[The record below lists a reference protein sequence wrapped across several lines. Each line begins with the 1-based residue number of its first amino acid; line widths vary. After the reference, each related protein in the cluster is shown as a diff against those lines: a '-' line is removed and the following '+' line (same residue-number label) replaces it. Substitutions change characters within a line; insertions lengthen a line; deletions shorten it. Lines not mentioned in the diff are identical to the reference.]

1 MPSVSHEF
9 LGVSLTDITQQLS
22 WLQAIILGI
31 SQGLTE
37 FLPISSTA
45 HTLII
50 SRLLG
55 WPDPGAAF
63 TAVTQIGTELA
74 VVLYFR
80 KDLVR
85 ILSAWFA
92 SFINKEMRS
101 SPDAKMGWYVI
112 IGTIPIGVA
121 GLLFKTSIETTARNL
136 WIVATALIFMGVVL
150 GLVDHFAKHTKAQD
164 ELTWRHAIYFGIGQ
178 ALALIPGVS
187 RSGATI
193 TAGLAMGFKRD
204 VVARYSFLL
213 AIPAVFASAAFTAKD
228 ISTDDFVNW
237 PATIVSTLIAFVVG
251 YFVISSLMRYL
262 QTRTFLPFVIYRI
275 ALGSLLIGLLA
286 TGVLTAT

>member
-1 MPSVSHEF
+1 MCVFRFIVGDDVGE
-9 LGVSLTDITQQLS
+9 QLS
-22 WLQAIILGI
+22 WLQAIVLGI

-45 HTLII
+45 HTLVV

-63 TAVTQIGTELA
+63 TAVTQVGTELA

-80 KDLVR
+80 QDIIRIVR
-85 ILSAWFA
+85 AWFA
-92 SFINKEMRS
+92 SLTKSDQRS
-101 SPDAKMGWYVI
+101 NPDAKMGWYVI
-112 IGTIPIGVA
+112 IGTIPIGIA
-121 GLLFKTSIETTARNL
+121 GLAFKSSIETTARNL
-136 WIVATALIFMGVVL
+136 WLVAVALIVMGVLL
-150 GLVDHFAKHTKAQD
+150 GLADRLAKHTKSEAD
-164 ELTWRHAIYFGIGQ
+164 LNTKSAVVFGLGQ

-204 VVARYSFLL
+204 VAARYSFLL
-213 AIPAVFASAAFTAKD
+213 AIPAVFASAGLTAGD
-228 ISTDDFVNW
+228 ISSDDFVNW
-237 PATIVSTLIAFVVG
+237 PATIVATVVAFVVG
-251 YFVISSLMRYL
+251 YLVIAGLMKYL

-275 ALGSLLIGLLA
+275 SLGTLLIVLLA
-286 TGVLTAT
+286 TGVLSAT

>member
-1 MPSVSHEF
+1 MIE
-9 LGVSLTDITQQLS
+9 QLS
-22 WLQAIILGI
+22 WLQAIVLGI

-45 HTLII
+45 HTLVI

-85 ILSAWFA
+85 IILTWVG
-92 SFINKEMRS
+92 SFTNKALRS
-101 SPDAKMGWYVI
+101 NPDAKMGWYII
-112 IGTIPIGVA
+112 IGTIPIGVFGIA
-121 GLLFKTSIETTARNL
+121 FKSSIETTARNL
-136 WIVATALIFMGVVL
+136 WLVAVALIFMGLVL
-150 GLVDHFAKHTKAQD
+150 GLVDHFAKHTKDQA
-164 ELTWRHAIYFGIGQ
+164 ELTWRHSIYFGIGQ

-193 TAGLAMGFKRD
+193 SAGLAMGFKRD

-213 AIPAVFASAAFTAKD
+213 AIPAVFASAAFTAGE
-228 ISTDDFVNW
+228 ISSDSFVNW
-237 PATIVSTLIAFVVG
+237 PATITSTVIAFIVG
-251 YFVISSLMRYL
+251 YFVISSLMKYL

-275 ALGSLLIGLLA
+275 TLGSLLLILLA

>member
-1 MPSVSHEF
+1 VCVFDFVVGDFVDE
-9 LGVSLTDITQQLS
+9 QLS

-45 HTLII
+45 HTLVV

-63 TAVTQIGTELA
+63 TAVTQVGTELA
-74 VVLYFR
+74 VVIYFR
-80 KDLVR
+80 NDIAR
-85 ILSAWFA
+85 ILKAWFA
-92 SFINKEMRS
+92 SLTKVEQRS
-101 SPDAKMGWYVI
+101 NPDAKMGWYVI

-121 GLLFKTSIETTARNL
+121 GLAFKSSIETTARNL
-136 WIVATALIFMGVVL
+136 WLVAGSLIVMGILL
-150 GLVDHFAKHTKAQD
+150 GLADRFAKHTKSEVD
-164 ELTWRHAIYFGIGQ
+164 LNTKNAILFGLGQ

-193 TAGLAMGFKRD
+193 TAGLAMGFRRD
-204 VVARYSFLL
+204 VAARYSFLL
-213 AIPAVFASAAFTAKD
+213 AIPAVFASAALTAGD
-228 ISTDDFVNW
+228 IASDDFVNW
-237 PATIVSTLIAFVVG
+237 PATIVATIVAFVVG
-251 YFVISSLMRYL
+251 YFVIAGLMRYL

-275 ALGSLLIGLLA
+275 GLGSLLLVLLA
-286 TGVLTAT
+286 TGVLSAT

>member
-1 MPSVSHEF
+1 MCLANL
-9 LGVSLTDITQQLS
+9 LGAVLTDVGLQLS
-22 WLQAIILGI
+22 WLQAILLGI

-63 TAVTQIGTELA
+63 TAFTQIGTELA

-85 ILSAWFA
+85 IIAAWFL
-92 SFINKEMRS
+92 SFTNKTVRAT
-101 SPDAKMGWYVI
+101 PDAKMGWFVI
-112 IGTIPIGVA
+112 IGSIPIALAGVF
-121 GLLFKTSIETTARNL
+121 FKDSIETTARNL
-136 WIVATALIFMGVVL
+136 WLVAVALIVMGIVL
-150 GLVDHFAKHTKAQD
+150 GLVDRFAKLTKEQS
-164 ELTWRHAIYFGIGQ
+164 ELTGRHAIYFGIGQ

-204 VVARYSFLL
+204 MVARYSFLL
-213 AIPAVFASAAFTAKD
+213 AIPAVFGSAAFTAGD
-228 ISTDDFVNW
+228 ISTDNFVNW
-237 PATIVSTLIAFVVG
+237 PATIISTVISFIVG
-251 YFVISSLMRYL
+251 YFVIASLMKYL

-275 ALGSLLIGLLA
+275 TLGSMLLVLLA
-286 TGVLTAT
+286 TGVFSAT

>member
-1 MPSVSHEF
+1 VCLANF
-9 LGVSLTDITQQLS
+9 LGVVLTDVTSQLS
-22 WLQAIILGI
+22 WLQAMILGI

-63 TAVTQIGTELA
+63 TAFTQIGTELA

-85 ILSAWFA
+85 IISAWF
-92 SFINKEMRS
+92 S
-101 SPDAKMGWYVI
+101 SLTSSAARTTPDAKMGWFVI
-112 IGTIPIGVA
+112 IGSIPIAVA
-121 GLLFKTSIETTARNL
+121 GVFFRDSIETTARNL
-136 WIVATALIFMGVVL
+136 WLVAGALIIMGIIL
-150 GLVDHFAKHTKAQD
+150 GLVDRFAKLTKEQA
-164 ELTWRHAIYFGIGQ
+164 ELTGRQAIYFGMGQ

-193 TAGLAMGFKRD
+193 TAGLAMGFRREM
-204 VVARYSFLL
+204 VARYSFLL
-213 AIPAVFASAAFTAKD
+213 ALPAVFGSAAFTAGD
-228 ISTDDFVNW
+228 VSTDDFVNW
-237 PATIVSTLIAFVVG
+237 PATIVSTAISFIVG
-251 YFVISSLMRYL
+251 YFVIASLMKYL

-275 ALGSLLIGLLA
+275 TLGSLLLVLLA
-286 TGVLTAT
+286 TGVLSAR

>member
-1 MPSVSHEF
+1 LLVDVT
-9 LGVSLTDITQQLS
+9 LQLS
-22 WLQAIILGI
+22 WLQAILLGI

-85 ILSAWFA
+85 IISAWFA
-92 SFINKEMRS
+92 SFMSRS
-101 SPDAKMGWYVI
+101 ARATPDAKMGWYVI
-112 IGTIPIGVA
+112 IGSIPIAVA
-121 GLLFKTSIETTARNL
+121 GIFFKDSIETTARNL
-136 WIVATALIFMGVVL
+136 WLVAVALIFMGILL
-150 GLVDHFAKHTKAQD
+150 GLVDHFAKHTKEQSD
-164 ELTWRHAIYFGIGQ
+164 LTWRHAIYFGLGQ

-204 VVARYSFLL
+204 TVARYSFLL
-213 AIPAVFASAAFTAKD
+213 AIPAVFGSAAFTAGD

-237 PATIVSTLIAFVVG
+237 PATIISTVISFIVG
-251 YFVISSLMRYL
+251 YFVIAGLMKYL

-275 ALGSLLIGLLA
+275 TLGSVLLVLLA

>member
-1 MPSVSHEF
+1 MDE
-9 LGVSLTDITQQLS
+9 QLS
-22 WLQAIILGI
+22 WLQAIVLGI

-45 HTLII
+45 HTLVV
-50 SRLLG
+50 SKLLG

-74 VVLYFR
+74 VVIYFR
-80 KDLVR
+80 RDIVR
-85 ILSAWFA
+85 IIRAWSASLVKA
-92 SFINKEMRS
+92 EMRS
-101 SPDAKMGWYVI
+101 NSDAKMGWYVI
-112 IGTIPIGVA
+112 IGTIPIGIA
-121 GLLFKTSIETTARNL
+121 GLAFKTSIETTARNL
-136 WIVATALIFMGVVL
+136 WLVAGALIFMGVLLGVADRYASHAKSESDLNPKNAVL
-150 GLVDHFAKHTKAQD
+150 FGL
-164 ELTWRHAIYFGIGQ
+164 GQ

-213 AIPAVFASAAFTAKD
+213 AIPAVFASAALTAGD
-228 ISTDDFVNW
+228 ISMDSFVNW
-237 PATIVSTLIAFVVG
+237 PATIVATIVAFVVG
-251 YFVISSLMRYL
+251 YFVIAGLMKYL

-275 ALGSLLIGLLA
+275 SLGTLLLVLLA
-286 TGVLTAT
+286 TGVLSAT

>member
-1 MPSVSHEF
+1 MTEISM
-9 LGVSLTDITQQLS
+9 QLS

-45 HTLII
+45 HTLVI

-85 ILSAWFA
+85 IVVAWVA
-92 SFINKEMRS
+92 SLTNKSMRS
-101 SPDAKMGWYVI
+101 NPDAKMGWYVI
-112 IGTIPIGVA
+112 IGTLPIGVA
-121 GLLFKTSIETTARNL
+121 GFLLKTSIETTARNL
-136 WIVATALIFMGVVL
+136 WIVASALIFMGIVL
-150 GLVDHFAKHTKAQD
+150 GLVDHFAKQSKEQA
-164 ELTWRHAIYFGIGQ
+164 ELTWKHSIYFGIGQ

-193 TAGLAMGFKRD
+193 TAGLAMGFKRE

-228 ISTDDFVNW
+228 ISSDGFVNW

-275 ALGSLLIGLLA
+275 SLGTLLLVLLA

>member
-1 MPSVSHEF
+1 MCVFDFVVGDSVGE
-9 LGVSLTDITQQLS
+9 QLS

-45 HTLII
+45 HTLIV

-63 TAVTQIGTELA
+63 TAVTQVGTELA
-74 VVLYFR
+74 VVIYFR
-80 KDLVR
+80 NDIAR
-85 ILSAWFA
+85 ILKAWFA
-92 SFINKEMRS
+92 SLTKADQRS
-101 SPDAKMGWYVI
+101 NPDAKMGWYVI
-112 IGTIPIGVA
+112 IGTIPIGIA
-121 GLLFKTSIETTARNL
+121 GLAFKSSIETTARNL
-136 WIVATALIFMGVVL
+136 WLVAGSLIVMGILL
-150 GLVDHFAKHTKAQD
+150 GLADRYARHTKSEVD
-164 ELTWRHAIYFGIGQ
+164 INTKNAILFGLGQ

-204 VVARYSFLL
+204 VAARYSFLL
-213 AIPAVFASAAFTAKD
+213 AIPAVFASAALTAGD
-228 ISTDDFVNW
+228 IATDDFVNW
-237 PATIVSTLIAFVVG
+237 PATIVATVVAFVVG
-251 YFVISSLMRYL
+251 YFVIAGLMKYL

-275 ALGSLLIGLLA
+275 GLGTLLLVLLA
-286 TGVLTAT
+286 TGVLSAT

>member
-1 MPSVSHEF
+1 MDE
-9 LGVSLTDITQQLS
+9 QLS

-45 HTLII
+45 HTLIV

-63 TAVTQIGTELA
+63 TAVSQVGTELA
-74 VVLYFR
+74 VVIYFR
-80 KDLVR
+80 NDIAR
-85 ILSAWFA
+85 ILKAWFA
-92 SFINKEMRS
+92 SLTKVEQRS

-121 GLLFKTSIETTARNL
+121 GLAFRSSIETTARNL
-136 WIVATALIFMGVVL
+136 WLVAGSLIFMGILL
-150 GLVDHFAKHTKAQD
+150 GVADRFAKHKKSEVDLNTKNAV
-164 ELTWRHAIYFGIGQ
+164 LFGLGQ

-193 TAGLAMGFKRD
+193 TTGLAMGFRRD
-204 VVARYSFLL
+204 VAARYSFLL
-213 AIPAVFASAAFTAKD
+213 AIPAVFASAALTAGD
-228 ISTDDFVNW
+228 IASDDFVNW
-237 PATIVSTLIAFVVG
+237 PATLVATLVAFVVG
-251 YFVISSLMRYL
+251 YFVIAGLMRYL
-262 QTRTFLPFVIYRI
+262 QTRTFMPFVIYRI
-275 ALGSLLIGLLA
+275 ALGLLLLILLA
-286 TGVLTAT
+286 TGVLSAT